1 MGEPVADPPV
11 AGSITPVDS
20 SDSQTDGVSGP
31 VPTPDAL
38 TDQSNPP
45 STDSSPPPDEP
56 IPTTNDPDCSA
67 PSRLDFFK
75 SFHSQNPVDESCPA
89 FPVTSRWLQA
99 FAESPDTFE
108 LPIDNAALVK
118 DGRFDPDAADYVLVS
133 GSTWDLLFSWFGGGP
148 ALPILVTMP
157 DGRPRP
163 SVGIRIRVAGR
174 DYPFDA
180 FLGETLWEIKLRFAI
195 ATSRQ
200 YFRYFFYISDEEQ
213 DEDDPP
219 VGTNFI
225 LRRPRVTPPGHCG
238 IRNVGNTCYL
248 GSAVQCLAHLSL
260 FAQYFRGGKFG
271 EDINRKSRLGTQ
283 GRVAAAFG
291 ALVEQIWS
299 GEDTLVDPLDLK
311 DALADL
317 VPRFVGSSTQDSHE
331 FLLALLNTL
340 HEDLAT
346 DAASFISTVVT
357 GSNEQVIVCPECGT
371 SYQSAPSFV
380 TLCVPLIPPCI
391 KMPLI
396 FVPWD
401 VTGDPAVIMFD
412 FEQHLRPRDIELR
425 LRRHLAVEHL
435 CFATQTVGSTYRM
448 ALPSLAPTDTNYVFE
463 LPNNDCNFCILSLTA
478 PIGTQI
484 CEFTNPIL
492 LDLPAREVS
501 HALLVE
507 LCQRRLD
514 PFWAEAT
521 DSPTAKLL
529 RPGAFVF
536 RDGERFRVRQ
546 VASWDTSELYGKF
559 VAAPIQITLNPG
571 CMRSFNWAL
580 ARRLSVS
587 REKPQALT
595 LPMSLEMLE
604 ATHTLGDA
612 NLYFCRTCRGYVRG
626 ESRTTITRA
635 PPVLILQL
643 NRFSHVGGVKAKNSA
658 KLDFEERLDI
668 TRFVHA
674 GSGPHQYELAGVVH
688 HIGSIDSG
696 HYIAFCRIGGKWMK
710 FNDSSFGQSSFR
722 EAGGNDAYILFYE
735 KVQ

>member
-1 MGEPVADPPV
+1 
-11 AGSITPVDS
+11 
-20 SDSQTDGVSGP
+20 VSGP
-31 VPTPDAL
+31 VPTPDTL

-45 STDSSPPPDEP
+45 STDSNAPPDKQ
-56 IPTTNDPDCSA
+56 ITTTNHLGLA
-67 PSRLDFFK
+67 PSSRLDFFN
-75 SFHSQNPVDESCPA
+75 SYHDQYPVDESYPA
-89 FPVTSRWLQA
+89 FPVSRRWLQA
-99 FAESPDTFE
+99 FTESPDTFD

-133 GSTWDLLFSWFGGGP
+133 QCTWGMLFDWFSGGP

-163 SVGIRIRVAGR
+163 SLGIRIRFSGR

-180 FLGETLWEIKLRFAI
+180 FLGEILWQIKSRFAI
-195 ATSRQ
+195 ANSLEPLD
-200 YFRYFFYISDEEQ
+200 YCFYISDEEQ
-213 DEDDPP
+213 DDYDLP
-219 VGTNFI
+219 VGTDFI
-225 LRRPRVTPPGHCG
+225 LSRPRVTPLGNCG

-248 GSAVQCLAHLSL
+248 GSAVQCLAHLSP
-260 FAQYFRGGKFG
+260 FAQYFGGGKFR

-283 GRVAAAFG
+283 GRVAAEFG

-299 GEDTLVDPLDLK
+299 GEYTCVDPLDLK
-311 DALADL
+311 DAMADL
-317 VPRFVGSSTQDSHE
+317 VPRFAGRIPEDSHE

-340 HEDLAT
+340 HEDLAV

-357 GSNEQVIVCPECGT
+357 GSNQQVIVCPECRT
-371 SYQSAPSFV
+371 SYLSEPSFV
-380 TLCVPLIPPCI
+380 TLCVPLIPPCVKI
-391 KMPLI
+391 PLI

-412 FEQHLRPRDIELR
+412 FERHLPVRDIELR
-425 LRRHLAVEHL
+425 LRRDLAVDHL

-492 LDLPAREVS
+492 LDLPARDVS

-521 DSPTAKLL
+521 DSPAAKWL

-546 VASWDTSELYGKF
+546 VASWDTSELYAKF
-559 VAAPIQITLNPG
+559 VAAPIQITLNPD

-595 LPMSLEMLE
+595 LPTALEMLE
-604 ATHTLGDA
+604 ATHTLDDA
-612 NLYFCRTCRGYVRG
+612 NLYFCRICREHVRG
-626 ESRTTITRA
+626 ESRTAITRA

-643 NRFSHVGGVKAKNSA
+643 NRFSHVDGVKAKNSA
-658 KLDFEERLDI
+658 KLDFGERLDM
-668 TRFVHA
+668 TRLVHA
-674 GSGPHQYELAGVVH
+674 GGGPHQYELAGVVH

-696 HYIAFCRIGGKWMK
+696 HYIAFCRTGGNWMK
-710 FNDSSFGQSSFR
+710 FNDTSFGQSSFR
-722 EAGGNDAYILFYE
+722 EAGGKDAYILFYE